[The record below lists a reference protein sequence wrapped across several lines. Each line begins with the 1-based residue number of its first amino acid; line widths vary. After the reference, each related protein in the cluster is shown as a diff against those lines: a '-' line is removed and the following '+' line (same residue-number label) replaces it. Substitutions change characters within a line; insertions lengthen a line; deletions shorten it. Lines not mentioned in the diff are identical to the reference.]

1 MARRLLPASA
11 RIEANLTPMIDVS
24 FLLIVFF
31 VLVSRI
37 SGGER
42 TPMELPDVRAGAAE
56 EGREEARVV
65 LSVLPGENGKA
76 RAYRLDLDEFPA
88 DPDGLVMLTEALSAL
103 YRSNPTLAVN
113 LRADRTTQYEWIS
126 PCFRAA
132 TVAASLAAEAPN
144 APPEGIVPRMNLV
157 VTTDTM
163 QTGGGL

>member
-1 MARRLLPASA
+1 MCEDQRPGQLSLA
-11 RIEANLTPMIDVS
+11 
-24 FLLIVFF
+24 
-31 VLVSRI
+31 
-37 SGGER
+37 GE
-42 TPMELPDVRAGAAE
+42 VRGVPRERDAE

-163 QTGGGL
+163 QSGGGS

>member
-37 SGGER
+37 IGGER

-163 QTGGGL
+163 QSGGGS

>member
-56 EGREEARVV
+56 
-65 LSVLPGENGKA
+65 
-76 RAYRLDLDEFPA
+76 
-88 DPDGLVMLTEALSAL
+88 
-103 YRSNPTLAVN
+103 
-113 LRADRTTQYEWIS
+113 
-126 PCFRAA
+126 
-132 TVAASLAAEAPN
+132 
-144 APPEGIVPRMNLV
+144 
-157 VTTDTM
+157 
-163 QTGGGL
+163 

>member
-132 TVAASLAAEAPN
+132 TVAASLAAEAHN
-144 APPEGIVPRMNLV
+144 TPPEGIVPRMNLV

-163 QTGGGL
+163 QSGGGS

>member
-1 MARRLLPASA
+1 
-11 RIEANLTPMIDVS
+11 
-24 FLLIVFF
+24 
-31 VLVSRI
+31 
-37 SGGER
+37 
-42 TPMELPDVRAGAAE
+42 
-56 EGREEARVV
+56 
-65 LSVLPGENGKA
+65 
-76 RAYRLDLDEFPA
+76 
-88 DPDGLVMLTEALSAL
+88 MLTEALSAL

-163 QTGGGL
+163 QSGGGS

>member
-42 TPMELPDVRAGAAE
+42 TPRELPDVRAGAAE

-163 QTGGGL
+163 QSGGGS

>member
-163 QTGGGL
+163 QSGGGS

>member
-1 MARRLLPASA
+1 MARRRLPASA

-76 RAYRLDLDEFPA
+76 RGYRRDLDEFPA

-163 QTGGGL
+163 QTGGAS

>member
-1 MARRLLPASA
+1 
-11 RIEANLTPMIDVS
+11 MIDVS

-163 QTGGGL
+163 QSGGGS

>member
-65 LSVLPGENGKA
+65 LSVLPDENGKA

-163 QTGGGL
+163 QSGGGS

>member
-88 DPDGLVMLTEALSAL
+88 DPDGLVMLTDALSAL

-163 QTGGGL
+163 QSGGGS

>member
-1 MARRLLPASA
+1 
-11 RIEANLTPMIDVS
+11 MIDVS

-132 TVAASLAAEAPN
+132 TVAASLAAEGCAAGGHSIP
-144 APPEGIVPRMNLV
+144 ADLEQWRLGNLEA
-157 VTTDTM
+157 
-163 QTGGGL
+163 

>member
-1 MARRLLPASA
+1 MARRRLPASA

-76 RAYRLDLDEFPA
+76 RGYRLDLDEFPA

-163 QTGGGL
+163 QTGGAS

>member
-1 MARRLLPASA
+1 MARRSLPSSA

-163 QTGGGL
+163 QSGGGS

>member
-163 QTGGGL
+163 QSGGAS

>member
-163 QTGGGL
+163 QTGGAS